1 MKKNIITY
9 IAAVFL
15 ISGCNSDFSDVVD
28 FKQVTNPNLSEGSVV
43 GLPNSSAL
51 WKSGIEREISRTLNE
66 ILILAELGSDNYV
79 NIQTYFSQFMDNMD
93 IRTTDPDIRDTQN
106 EIARVMRMAEY
117 GIATVGPND
126 PDYSAVTEAEFNFYL
141 GYARLLAGMY
151 FSKLPQETLGVP
163 VTSDDLYANA
173 ITSFNAAIS
182 LNPSAEYHLAKARA
196 NYYLGKKSEAV
207 AAATAA
213 ISADDDFLRSAEYD
227 ELEGP
232 SNTMEDALYER
243 GTFDDFQPLPS
254 LDFLDPKYSFV
265 DANVDPSVHYLK
277 AEEAYLILAE
287 AHLSDGNVAAAQQNL
302 TSLLALVATR
312 DVREVDESGE
322 TRGNQSNAVDDSTR
336 PSSSE
341 VTVNGRSGLILD
353 RDNGDVSIPSVS
365 GTSLTASEIAAMGAD
380 DAGLALIYRTRQEI
394 FIAEGIRFVD
404 MGIKLVINENEI
416 LQNENISD
424 GDAGT
429 VAVVPS
435 FIDAVKNDLDG
446 ITFDAANNS
455 AATTVDVTA
464 ILIQNK
470 TSSSVVP
477 FE

>member
-15 ISGCNSDFSDVVD
+15 ISGCNSDFADVVD

-79 NIQTYFSQFMDNMD
+79 NIQTFFSQFMDNMD

-126 PDYSAVTEAEFNFYL
+126 PDYSAATEAEFNFYL

-151 FSKLPQETLGVP
+151 FSKLPQETLGAP
-163 VTSDDLYANA
+163 ITSDELYANA

-182 LNPSAEYHLAKARA
+182 LNPLAEYQLAKARA
-196 NYYLGKKSEAV
+196 NYYLGNKSEAV
-207 AAATAA
+207 AAASAA
-213 ISADDDFLRSAEYD
+213 ISADADFLRSAEYD

-254 LDFLDPKYSFV
+254 LDFLDPKYSFI

-287 AHLSDGNVAAAQQNL
+287 AHLSDGNVASAQQNL

-312 DVREVDESGE
+312 EVREVDDSGE

-336 PSSSE
+336 PSSSA

-435 FIDAVKNDLDG
+435 FINAVKDDLDG
-446 ITFDAANNS
+446 ITFDAANN
-455 AATTVDVTA
+455 AAVTTVDVTA
-464 ILIQNK
+464 LLIQNK
-470 TSSSVVP
+470 TSDSVVP